1 MSIKVKKFYPGD
13 YVEIIDGVFDVNMP
27 EDGRRDGLVVELLGR
42 RKDQVVVMFHNCHFL
57 KFHRSQVVLLEK
69 FRTAE

>member
-13 YVEIIDGVFDVNMP
+13 YVEIIDGIFDSNMP

-42 RKDQVVVMFHNCHFL
+42 KKDQVIVMFHNHNFL

-69 FRTAE
+69 FRKAK